1 VKIIALTLSSL
12 PISFSVSMI
21 RVVKLSLPTP
31 DPCSRFV
38 SSDST
43 EAAMTDLSL
52 SGRDRLRGMVATG
65 LSLLVLYKL
74 VSHLFGVSGVD
85 YKQIVGSTGEYGSGR
100 VYMVDRVLLWTTQKS
115 DINNYYRIS
124 HKSRSKPAPN

>member
-1 VKIIALTLSSL
+1 
-12 PISFSVSMI
+12 
-21 RVVKLSLPTP
+21 
-31 DPCSRFV
+31 
-38 SSDST
+38 
-43 EAAMTDLSL
+43 
-52 SGRDRLRGMVATG
+52 MVATG

-115 DINNYYRIS
+115 DINNHYRIS
-124 HKSRSKPAPN
+124 HKARSKPAPN